1 MAHMRDKTV
10 WCTRCNQQC
19 TLTAN
24 LDTGRITKMRM
35 PKTCVSIAS
44 CLDEYAKGIWS
55 RQFGERIIRPED
67 F

>member
-10 WCTRCNQQC
+10 HCTRCHCNC

-24 LDTGRITKMRM
+24 LDTGRVVRARM
-35 PKTCVSIAS
+35 PEVCVSPAK
-44 CLDEYAKGIWS
+44 CLDNYAIGVFD
-55 RQFGERIIRPED
+55 RQFGERIISPEK